1 MEISNEMSCNPT
13 EAWAQMKINAT
24 VMRFKTRSNPKDPVA
39 KVYSSHSIFSKV
51 KSYVLTERTK

>member
-1 MEISNEMSCNPT
+1 MEISNELSCNPT

-39 KVYSSHSIFSKV
+39 KVYSIPMDE
-51 KSYVLTERTK
+51 TG

>member
-1 MEISNEMSCNPT
+1 MSNEMESSTTPNELSSNPT

-39 KVYSSHSIFSKV
+39 KVF
-51 KSYVLTERTK
+51 

>member
-1 MEISNEMSCNPT
+1 MEISNELSCNPT

-39 KVYSSHSIFSKV
+39 KVYSSHILRNRP
-51 KSYVLTERTK
+51 SYQLLSAY